1 METTENYP
9 RNVAAVDGRAR
20 SHRSAVANGTRLFA
34 VGGIDGRALTARRF
48 RDLIQTFSA
57 DLGGPG
63 VISEGQM
70 QLVRRAAALS
80 IMAES
85 IEADLAR
92 GLDFDVNTYGQVTDR
107 LRRVVETLGLRRQA
121 RDVTPSLDRYLA
133 AAHPEPNGGAE

>member
-1 METTENYP
+1 MDTTANYP
-9 RNVAAVDGRAR
+9 RAIPAVAGPKR
-20 SHRSAVANGTRLFA
+20 SHTSAVANGTRLFA
-34 VGGIDGRALTARRF
+34 VGGVDGRSLTARRF
-48 RDLIQTFSA
+48 RDLIQTFSN

-70 QLVRRAAALS
+70 QLIRRAAALS

-85 IEADLAR
+85 IETDLAR

-121 RDVTPSLDRYLA
+121 RDVTPSLDQYLR
-133 AAHPEPNGGAE
+133 AAHPEREAAE